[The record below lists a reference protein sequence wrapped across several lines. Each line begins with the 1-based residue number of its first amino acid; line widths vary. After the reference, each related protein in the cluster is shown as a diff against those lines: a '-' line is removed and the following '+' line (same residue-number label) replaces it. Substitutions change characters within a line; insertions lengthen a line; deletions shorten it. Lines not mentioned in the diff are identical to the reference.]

1 MNCIF
6 SSPILTRSGYGEHAR
21 SIAKAIISSGKF
33 DSVSFIPMP
42 WGNTPTIALDNNN
55 PDHKNILDRLYRG
68 PKEVQ
73 KPDVWIQMTIPNEF
87 QRNGTHYNIG
97 ITAGIETTL
106 TAKEWIDGL
115 NRMDLNIV
123 TSDFSKNVF
132 IHNRFEDEQKR
143 IIELNKPM
151 EVLFEGVDL
160 NIFSKKKSS
169 VGKDVLESKMKEL
182 PDFCFLFVG
191 HWLQG
196 NLGHDRKDIGM
207 LIKTFLDTF
216 KRKQKRPALLLKTS
230 MAGFSVTE
238 NEVISDKI
246 EQIKDSIIEAGWK
259 GTLPKIYIVSGD
271 MTDEEMNYLYNHPK
285 VKCMVSFTHGEGFG
299 RPLLEFTTTGKPVI
313 APNWSGQIDFLHPE
327 YSVLLPGELIDV
339 DASAHNQWIIKG
351 SKWYCVN
358 YPYASQV
365 LMQVYENYDF
375 FINRSRKHVQYTE
388 ENFSDVKMIE
398 RFSEILDRYI
408 EEAPK
413 EITLNFPKLKKI

>member
-1 MNCIF
+1 
-6 SSPILTRSGYGEHAR
+6 
-21 SIAKAIISSGKF
+21 
-33 DSVSFIPMP
+33 
-42 WGNTPTIALDNNN
+42 
-55 PDHKNILDRLYRG
+55 
-68 PKEVQ
+68 
-73 KPDVWIQMTIPNEF
+73 
-87 QRNGTHYNIG
+87 
-97 ITAGIETTL
+97 
-106 TAKEWIDGL
+106 
-115 NRMDLNIV
+115 
-123 TSDFSKNVF
+123 
-132 IHNRFEDEQKR
+132 
-143 IIELNKPM
+143 
-151 EVLFEGVDL
+151 LFEGVDL

-271 MTDEEMNYLYNHPK
+271 MTDEEMKYLYNHPK

-327 YSVLLPGELIDV
+327 YSVLIPGELIDV
-339 DASAHNQWIIKG
+339 DASAHNQWIIKD